1 MPGWAQNMYNQ
12 KYFPNPDNF
21 DPARWLNAD
30 DKELAFI
37 FTPFSVGSR
46 NCLGQNFALLETKI
60 VLIKMVNQFKMA
72 LRPGYKHL
80 LKTNSLYGPVN
91 PIIIDLQDC

>member
-21 DPARWLNAD
+21 DPHRWLHSAPD
-30 DKELAFI
+30 EKDLAFI

-46 NCLGQNFALLETKI
+46 NCLGQNFALL
-60 VLIKMVNQFKMA
+60 
-72 LRPGYKHL
+72 
-80 LKTNSLYGPVN
+80 
-91 PIIIDLQDC
+91 